1 MGQPFPG
8 NAGKQRLEFIE
19 PLSKTRGS
27 ETSQYPEEEKTNS
40 DSVSSGE
47 RKRNSP
53 NLDACIEGLRDLDVG
68 FGKIAERHGKADHRG

>member
-8 NAGKQRLEFIE
+8 NAGKQRPEFIGS
-19 PLSKTRGS
+19 LSETRGS
-27 ETSQYPEEEKTNS
+27 ETSQYPEEEKINS

-47 RKRNSP
+47 RTRKSP

-68 FGKIAERHGKADHRG
+68 SGRIAERHGKADHRG